1 MCLLGVITNEEMVI
15 KASLSLSLSDIENRT
30 VMLFEKACKPRCH
43 TIQSLQTSEMT
54 RGQWA
59 ANEGSRAY

>member
-15 KASLSLSLSDIENRT
+15 KASLSLSDIENRT
-30 VMLFEKACKPRCH
+30 VMRFEKACKLRCH
-43 TIQSLQTSEMT
+43 TIQSLQTSEMS

-59 ANEGSRAY
+59 ANEGSQAY

>member
-15 KASLSLSLSDIENRT
+15 KASLSLSDIENRT
-30 VMLFEKACKPRCH
+30 VMRFEKACKPRCH